1 VSFSAHVYECRDV
14 VNNKLTLSPK
24 KCIRKINAKV
34 ELSTWT
40 FEDAMA
46 FADGEFAMAA

>member
-1 VSFSAHVYECRDV
+1 MALYCVRDSD
-14 VNNKLTLSPK
+14 NLPK

>member
-1 VSFSAHVYECRDV
+1 VVVIDRSTYDSA
-14 VNNKLTLSPK
+14 VNLPK
-24 KCIRKINAKV
+24 KCIHKTNANV

-46 FADGEFAMAA
+46 FAEGELAIAA

>member
-1 VSFSAHVYECRDV
+1 MALHCVRDSDS
-14 VNNKLTLSPK
+14 SPK

-46 FADGEFAMAA
+46 FADGVAMAA

>member
-1 VSFSAHVYECRDV
+1 MYSE
-14 VNNKLTLSPK
+14 T
-24 KCIRKINAKV
+24 NAKV

-46 FADGEFAMAA
+46 FAEGELAMAA

>member
-1 VSFSAHVYECRDV
+1 MALHCVRDSDSLP
-14 VNNKLTLSPK
+14 N
-24 KCIRKINAKV
+24 KCIHEINAKV

>member
-1 VSFSAHVYECRDV
+1 MQAVLNWMHFNLPIE
-14 VNNKLTLSPK
+14 T
-24 KCIRKINAKV
+24 INAKV

-46 FADGEFAMAA
+46 FVEPAVLELA

>member
-1 VSFSAHVYECRDV
+1 VVVINRSTINSAF
-14 VNNKLTLSPK
+14 NLPNQ
-24 KCIRKINAKV
+24 CIQTINANV

-46 FADGEFAMAA
+46 FAEGELAMAA

>member
-1 VSFSAHVYECRDV
+1 MALYCVRDSDS
-14 VNNKLTLSPK
+14 LPK
-24 KCIRKINAKV
+24 KCIHEINANV

-46 FADGEFAMAA
+46 FAEGELAMAA

>member
-1 VSFSAHVYECRDV
+1 MITTGTF
-14 VNNKLTLSPK
+14 LPK
-24 KCIRKINAKV
+24 KCIRKINANV

-46 FADGEFAMAA
+46 FVGEEMAIAA

>member
-1 VSFSAHVYECRDV
+1 VVVIDRSTYDSA
-14 VNNKLTLSPK
+14 VNLPK
-24 KCIRKINAKV
+24 KCIRKINANV

>member
-1 VSFSAHVYECRDV
+1 MALYCIRDSD
-14 VNNKLTLSPK
+14 NLPN
-24 KCIRKINAKV
+24 KCIQTINANV

-46 FADGEFAMAA
+46 FAEGELAMAA

>member
-1 VSFSAHVYECRDV
+1 MHAELDG
-14 VNNKLTLSPK
+14 KLFKHRQT
-24 KCIRKINAKV
+24 INANV

-46 FADGEFAMAA
+46 FCEGEAVMA

>member
-1 VSFSAHVYECRDV
+1 MQAVYV
-14 VNNKLTLSPK
+14 KTLNYLK
-24 KCIRKINAKV
+24 TINANEV

-46 FADGEFAMAA
+46 FVSAEPLVYA

>member
-1 VSFSAHVYECRDV
+1 MALHCVRDSD
-14 VNNKLTLSPK
+14 NLPK
-24 KCIRKINAKV
+24 KCIRKINANV

-46 FADGEFAMAA
+46 FVGEEMAIAA